1 MRRRSN
7 AFAHAVVGFF
17 MVALVALLAY
27 FTIVVSGVDLLA
39 GRSRRP
45 VSIVFEQVAGL
56 KEHDSV
62 MFRGTKV
69 GTVEHI
75 AVTPSNLVVT
85 AIVDERVVLRQG
97 CRAEVCSMS
106 VLGGNYLQ
114 LEEGVGDPIDLASAA
129 PIRGET
135 PSDWMADVGKIA
147 KNLREITDRLEVTSI
162 VTNLEAASESV
173 RNVLGRIERGE
184 GFIGRLV
191 APDDHVYDDLKATVA
206 AAREIAEQLNRKSI
220 YDNLDA
226 TLANA
231 KSISERL
238 GRQKLFDDL
247 DSAIADFRTMCG
259 NVAKTADDID
269 LKGTTARADELLDN
283 LNAVARRLRDGEGT
297 LGRLT
302 ADDTL
307 YKEVDGLVRDIR
319 QVIDNYR
326 DTTPISTFTSLA
338 TGAF

>member
-1 MRRRSN
+1 MER
-7 AFAHAVVGFF
+7 
-17 MVALVALLAY
+17 LA
-27 FTIVVSGVDLLA
+27 
-39 GRSRRP
+39 
-45 VSIVFEQVAGL
+45 
-56 KEHDSV
+56 
-62 MFRGTKV
+62 
-69 GTVEHI
+69 
-75 AVTPSNLVVT
+75 
-85 AIVDERVVLRQG
+85 
-97 CRAEVCSMS
+97 
-106 VLGGNYLQ
+106 
-114 LEEGVGDPIDLASAA
+114 
-129 PIRGET
+129 
-135 PSDWMADVGKIA
+135 
-147 KNLREITDRLEVTSI
+147 EITDRLEVTSI

-184 GFIGRLV
+184 GFVGRLV
-191 APDDHVYDDLKATVA
+191 ASDDKVYDDLKATVA
-206 AAREIAEQLNRKSI
+206 TAREIAEQLNRKSI

-231 KSISERL
+231 KSITEKL

-247 DSAIADFRTMCG
+247 DAAIADFRTMCG
-259 NVAKTADDID
+259 NVAKTASDFD

-283 LNAVARRLRDGEGT
+283 LNVVARRLRDGEGT

-302 ADDTL
+302 ADDAL